1 MFCPKCGTKIPD
13 GSTVCPECKTDY
25 SSIINARAKKK
36 ATASAKKSA
45 DSRSARSEFS
55 NASSS
60 AFSRASNGVTNSAV
74 HDVNHDANND
84 RQTAPNSEA
93 ESPHAQNVQSFGA
106 GSTYTQNAQRAEAGS
121 TFSQNAQR
129 VEARPEPDPNG
140 YRSARQ
146 QPYDLEAALVK
157 ADRICNEAYPFME
170 KASNMRANADEKAVK
185 SRKICKI
192 ISIVI
197 GLFSIDAMGN
207 LAANTGADPS
217 MAFLIVIMGILLAVA
232 FYKLVFLKN
241 IVDLGVKSEYET
253 AANEEQKGTDI
264 LNANADALSV
274 IPSDYWYP
282 LATDYVLKMIRS
294 GRADSVN
301 EALLMF
307 DEQLHRWRMEDS
319 SASILAQQQAQTEAL
334 NGIRKSNAINATAN
348 VVNAAANIT
357 RLFK

>member
-1 MFCPKCGTKIPD
+1 MFCPKCGTKIPED
-13 GSTVCPECKTDY
+13 STVCPNCKLDY
-25 SSIINARAKKK
+25 SSIINARENRNNSDA
-36 ATASAKKSA
+36 AANVTTDNSTSNSFNDTLHDTNGGEPSFVSPKSS
-45 DSRSARSEFS
+45 DRSSE
-55 NASSS
+55 
-60 AFSRASNGVTNSAV
+60 
-74 HDVNHDANND
+74 
-84 RQTAPNSEA
+84 EK
-93 ESPHAQNVQSFGA
+93 
-106 GSTYTQNAQRAEAGS
+106 
-121 TFSQNAQR
+121 
-129 VEARPEPDPNG
+129 
-140 YRSARQ
+140 
-146 QPYDLEAALVK
+146 PYDLETALVK
-157 ADRICNEAYPFME
+157 ADQICNEAYPFME

-185 SRKICKI
+185 SRKIFKI
-192 ISIVI
+192 ISVVI
-197 GLFSIDAMGN
+197 GLLSIDAMGN

-232 FYKLVFLKN
+232 LYKLVFLKTV
-241 IVDLGVKSEYET
+241 VDFGVKSEYET

-274 IPSDYWYP
+274 MPSDYWYP

-319 SASILAQQQAQTEAL
+319 SASILAQQQAQTDAL
-334 NGIRKSNAINATAN
+334 RGIRKSNAVNATAN